1 MSLLSLG
8 FIVPILR
15 CAVFWKFFKEFQ
27 RIFEN
32 VLFTNSTN
40 YSWIDVFEV
49 IPKFEKLHGHGF
61 VATELQIW

>member
-8 FIVPILR
+8 FIVPILC

-27 RIFEN
+27 RILEN

-40 YSWIDVFEV
+40 YSWMDLFKV
-49 IPKFEKLHGHGF
+49 IPKFEKLHGF

>member
-1 MSLLSLG
+1 MSLLSSG

-40 YSWIDVFEV
+40 YSWMDVFEV
-49 IPKFEKLHGHGF
+49 IPKFEKLHGF